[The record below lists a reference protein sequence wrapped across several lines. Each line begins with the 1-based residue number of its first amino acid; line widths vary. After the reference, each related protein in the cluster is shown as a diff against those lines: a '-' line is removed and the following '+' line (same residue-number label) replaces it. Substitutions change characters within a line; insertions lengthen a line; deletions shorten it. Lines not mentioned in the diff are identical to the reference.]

1 MEPEQE
7 LARLREMNRLRAK
20 KHYDAKKDEINAKRR
35 EKYLNTLISQT
46 EINESKKEMN
56 SNPTYKTHI
65 TKSDMGLNNQNA
77 LGHFDYTYDYICNE
91 LEDRDMNKRSRE
103 KYLDDLKRFVI
114 LTNCEDNVITC
125 INDYKKTIPIIH
137 NAVKPDG
144 TPYALNTKK
153 SLFQMV
159 LYIID
164 NLKLPI
170 EEVIKSYYV
179 NQFEIMKLNSI
190 DENMV
195 TQDTIIISF
204 TDYLQKIKEHFGEN
218 SKEYLISLLYNE
230 ATLRDDFTLKIV
242 SSIKDTKDDNENFII
257 LPPKEINLT
266 LIINH
271 YKTRE
276 QYGVIKIRLSIGLS
290 RKIRKY
296 IQVEKL
302 SMNDYLFGNKQLSS
316 FVQKMNKEIDVH
328 GGINLYRKMKIS
340 EMYKKYD
347 GNPSAEERINLS
359 NLMVHSPILQTRY
372 LRKIN

>member
-1 MEPEQE
+1 MNAEQE
-7 LARLREMNRLRAK
+7 LARFRDMNKARAK
-20 KHYDAKKDEINAKRR
+20 RHYDAKKDEINAKRR
-35 EKYLNTLISQT
+35 EKYLASLISQQ
-46 EINESKKEMN
+46 EINVAKKETDT
-56 SNPTYKTHI
+56 NPIFSY
-65 TKSDMGLNNQNA
+65 N
-77 LGHFDYTYDYICNE
+77 YICDE
-91 LEDRDMNKRSRE
+91 LEERDMNKRTKS
-103 KYLDDLKRFVI
+103 KYLDDLRRFVI

-137 NAVKPDG
+137 NAAKPDG
-144 TPYALNTKK
+144 LPYALNTKK

-170 EEVIKSYYV
+170 KELVKGYYV

-190 DENMV
+190 DENIV

-204 TDYLQKIKEHFGEN
+204 TDYLKKIKERFGEN

-230 ATLRDDFTLKIV
+230 ATLRDDFILKIV
-242 SSIKDTKDDNENFII
+242 PSIKDTKDDNENFII
-257 LPPKEINLT
+257 VSEKEQNLT

-290 RKIRKY
+290 RMIRKY
-296 IQVEKL
+296 IQVENL
-302 SMNDYLFGNKQLSS
+302 STSGRPGLVPEGRMNDYLFGNKNLST
-316 FVQKMNKEIDVH
+316 FVQKMNKEIDVN

>member
-1 MEPEQE
+1 
-7 LARLREMNRLRAK
+7 
-20 KHYDAKKDEINAKRR
+20 
-35 EKYLNTLISQT
+35 
-46 EINESKKEMN
+46 
-56 SNPTYKTHI
+56 
-65 TKSDMGLNNQNA
+65 
-77 LGHFDYTYDYICNE
+77 
-91 LEDRDMNKRSRE
+91 
-103 KYLDDLKRFVI
+103 
-114 LTNCEDNVITC
+114 
-125 INDYKKTIPIIH
+125 
-137 NAVKPDG
+137 
-144 TPYALNTKK
+144 
-153 SLFQMV
+153 MV

-170 EEVIKSYYV
+170 EEVIKGYYV
-179 NQFEIMKLNSI
+179 NQFEIMKLNCI

-204 TDYLQKIKEHFGEN
+204 TDYLKKIKERFGEE

-242 SSIKDTKDDNENFII
+242 SSIKDTKNNDENFII
-257 LPPKEINLT
+257 LPSKEENLT

-290 RKIRKY
+290 RMIRKY
-296 IQVEKL
+296 IQVENL
-302 SMNDYLFGNKQLSS
+302 SMNDYLFGNKNLST
-316 FVQKMNKEIDVH
+316 FVQKMNKEIDVN

-372 LRKIN
+372 LRKIEIKKLI

>member
-1 MEPEQE
+1 MEAEQE
-7 LARLREMNRLRAK
+7 LARLRELNRARQK
-20 KHYDAKKDEINAKRR
+20 KHYDAKKEEINAKRR
-35 EKYLNTLISQT
+35 ERYLNTLISQQEINLAKK
-46 EINESKKEMN
+46 EINE
-56 SNPTYKTHI
+56 NPIFSY
-65 TKSDMGLNNQNA
+65 N
-77 LGHFDYTYDYICNE
+77 YISNE
-91 LEDRDMNKRSRE
+91 LEEREMNKRSKE
-103 KYLDDLKRFVI
+103 KYLDDLRRFVI

-125 INDYKKTIPIIH
+125 INNYKKTIPIIH
-137 NAVKPDG
+137 NAAKPDG
-144 TPYALNTKK
+144 TPFALNTKK

-170 EEVIKSYYV
+170 KELVKGYYI
-179 NQFEIMKLNSI
+179 NEFRIMKLDSI
-190 DENMV
+190 DKNAID
-195 TQDTIIISF
+195 QDTIIISF
-204 TDYLQKIKEHFGEN
+204 TDYLQKIKERFGEN

-242 SSIKDTKDDNENFII
+242 SSIKDTKNNDENFII
-257 LPPKEINLT
+257 LPPKENLT

-290 RKIRKY
+290 RMIRKY
-296 IQVEKL
+296 IQVENL
-302 SMNDYLFGNKQLSS
+302 SMNDYLFGNKNLST
-316 FVQKMNKEIDVH
+316 FVQKMNKEIDVN

-372 LRKIN
+372 LRNIN